1 MVFYL
6 DTSALVKALHQE
18 AESVAFAQWMAANA
32 QHCYTSDLTRVE
44 LLRVAGRLGA
54 ATRVQARAVL
64 DALNLVAISPAICDT
79 AGLLEPATLRSLDA
93 IHLATALQLGDDLE
107 ALVTYD
113 LRLGQA
119 AQMLAIPLLSPGCP
133 G

>member
-18 AESVAFAQWMAANA
+18 AESTAFMRWMDANA
-32 QHCYTSDLTRVE
+32 PRCYTSDLTRVE
-44 LLRVAGRLGA
+44 LLRVVGRLGA
-54 ATRVQARAVL
+54 AERGQARAIL
-64 DALNLVAISPAICDT
+64 DALNLIRISSQICDM
-79 AGLLEPATLRSLDA
+79 AGLLEPAVLRSLDA

-113 LRLGQA
+113 LRLGEA
-119 AQMLAIPLLSPGCP
+119 AQMVGIPLLSPGYP
-133 G
+133 K

>member
-18 AESVAFAQWMAANA
+18 AESVAFGQWMDANA
-32 QHCYTSDLTRVE
+32 QRCYTSDLTRVE
-44 LLRVAGRLGA
+44 LLRVAGRLGTA
-54 ATRVQARAVL
+54 ERVQARAIL
-64 DALNLVAISPAICDT
+64 DALNLLRISSEICDT
-79 AGLLEPATLRSLDA
+79 AGLLEPIALRSLDA
-93 IHLATALQLGDDLE
+93 IHLVTALQLGDDLE

-113 LRLGQA
+113 LRLGEA
-119 AQMLAIPLLSPGCP
+119 TQMLAIPLLSPGYS